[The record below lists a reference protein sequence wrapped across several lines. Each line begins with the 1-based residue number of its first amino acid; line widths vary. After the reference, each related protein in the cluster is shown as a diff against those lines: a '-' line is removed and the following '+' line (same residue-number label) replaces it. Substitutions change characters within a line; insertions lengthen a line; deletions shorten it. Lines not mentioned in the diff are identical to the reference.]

1 MRSHY
6 KRVMDELALS
16 PEAKGRIQD
25 KLAYP
30 QRRVR
35 FRPAAVAA
43 AAAAILVL
51 GTSAMASGVF
61 YHDVPAAIAQ
71 RLEPV
76 QLSCT
81 SQDITITVQSAT
93 VENGV
98 FRAYITMED
107 ELDSERLAQGVE
119 FYDFYK
125 ISTPYRANETI
136 SGYQALGYDEES
148 GTYGFLIQVQAKDED
163 GRKLDLS
170 KDKLTFSVQQL
181 LLEQEETEPE
191 FTLDWDALP
200 DEAPAVRKY
209 IFGRHLVEGR
219 ELPLAEDGTA
229 LILQPGALNIPAAD
243 GAVITAA
250 GFLDGVFHLQLHFDN
265 AGPDDHGQ
273 LFLIGPDGEKVENC
287 GAMYT
292 REEDGGK
299 YLDTLYDITR
309 EELSG
314 CTLAGKFKMGG
325 YLLEGDWKVTFTLTE
340 EP

>member
-6 KRVMDELALS
+6 KRAMDELALS
-16 PEAKGRIQD
+16 PEARDRIQD
-25 KLAYP
+25 KLAHP
-30 QRRVR
+30 RRRVR
-35 FRPAAVAA
+35 FRPAAFAA

-229 LILQPGALNIPAAD
+229 LILQPGGSALKLKAVSDDLMETRQIIARVIAEHSGKTIEEVLAKTASASFFRAEEAVSFGLAD
-243 GAVITAA
+243 RIITS
-250 GFLDGVFHLQLHFDN
+250 L
-265 AGPDDHGQ
+265 GQ
-273 LFLIGPDGEKVENC
+273 DK
-287 GAMYT
+287 
-292 REEDGGK
+292 
-299 YLDTLYDITR
+299 
-309 EELSG
+309 
-314 CTLAGKFKMGG
+314 
-325 YLLEGDWKVTFTLTE
+325 
-340 EP
+340 